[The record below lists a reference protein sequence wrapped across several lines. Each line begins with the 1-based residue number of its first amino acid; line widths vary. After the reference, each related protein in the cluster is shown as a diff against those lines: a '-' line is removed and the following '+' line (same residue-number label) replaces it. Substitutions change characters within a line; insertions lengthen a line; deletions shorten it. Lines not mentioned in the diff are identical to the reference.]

1 MHALLFI
8 LNALFTLVVV
18 AFLLRVIMPLVRADF
33 RNPIG
38 EAVLKVTNPL
48 VLPLRR
54 ALPPAR
60 RLDPAAIVALLLV
73 QFLKTAVL
81 MLVAGGGINV
91 TGVLVGGLHGLVI
104 LVVQFYFY
112 ADPDVC
118 AAELVRRRRAQ
129 PRGADPRAHLRAA
142 AGADPARD
150 PAARRARPL
159 RAVPDDRPAGPADAA
174 ALTRR
179 AEPMPVLRRAGADW
193 LLDVRVQPRA
203 RADGIRRGDG

>member
-112 ADPDVC
+112 AILMY
-118 AAELVRRRRAQ
+118 AL
-129 PRGADPRAHLRAA
+129 LSWF
-142 AGADPARD
+142 AGGGHN
-150 PAARRARPL
+150 
-159 RAVPDDRPAGPADAA
+159 PAGQILA
-174 ALTRR
+174 RIC
-179 AEPMPVLRRAGADW
+179 EP
-193 LLDVRVQPRA
+193 LLAP
-203 RADGIRRGDG
+203 IRRVIPPLGGLDLSALFLMIGLQALLMLLR